1 MKIGF
6 IGCGNIASYHAD
18 VLVDLGHRIQAVTYR
33 SNTRRAQ
40 KFAEDY
46 GVGSL
51 FADSDWRRMVQEE
64 ALDALWVLPSWDQI
78 DLMFQEVIEAGIPA
92 FFEKPIALNASKIGR
107 VIDKYSNSY
116 LSKYQVGYNRRFYDV
131 AKKARKAVCE
141 EDIIFVSVNIPEPV
155 DRENHHRLD
164 YVIFENSSH
173 VLDLKSFVLDCYN
186 YKDIQV
192 RRVDRLRS
200 GRDYW
205 ATYEMNSI
213 PVLLKSIWNI
223 PENFSI
229 SIYTE
234 SNRIYRLS
242 PLERLSVIEGFDI
255 KEPTKERPIRSYDPK
270 TIYSEYVTDDGFKPG
285 FKEQASRF
293 LKRIVNGGELPR
305 SYFENLQ
312 NLTCLCEELSRK

>member
-1 MKIGF
+1 
-6 IGCGNIASYHAD
+6 
-18 VLVDLGHRIQAVTYR
+18 
-33 SNTRRAQ
+33 
-40 KFAEDY
+40 
-46 GVGSL
+46 
-51 FADSDWRRMVQEE
+51 
-64 ALDALWVLPSWDQI
+64 
-78 DLMFQEVIEAGIPA
+78 
-92 FFEKPIALNASKIGR
+92 
-107 VIDKYSNSY
+107 
-116 LSKYQVGYNRRFYDV
+116 
-131 AKKARKAVCE
+131 
-141 EDIIFVSVNIPEPV
+141 
-155 DRENHHRLD
+155 
-164 YVIFENSSH
+164 
-173 VLDLKSFVLDCYN
+173 
-186 YKDIQV
+186 
-192 RRVDRLRS
+192 
-200 GRDYW
+200 
-205 ATYEMNSI
+205 MNSI